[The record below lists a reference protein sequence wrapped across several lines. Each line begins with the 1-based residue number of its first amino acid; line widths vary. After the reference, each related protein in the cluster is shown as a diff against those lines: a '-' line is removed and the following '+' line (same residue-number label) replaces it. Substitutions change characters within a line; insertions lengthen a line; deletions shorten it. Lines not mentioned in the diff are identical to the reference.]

1 MEENNNNHEED
12 SEKYYNS
19 DFGRLNHPDDLK
31 KYFSMR
37 SFQDFLNDPT
47 NPIVYTTLSMDG
59 KPFLEKSSFSV
70 ELNQFTN
77 EHDTFTITVPDD
89 ALDSFKGYVMENS
102 KNILGKTITINIH
115 RYGNIRQVFV
125 GIIANI
131 RNRKENGYGEL
142 YITGY
147 SPTVL
152 MESGKKCRSFEGKSL
167 EQIIKEIVSEYP
179 DEAHILVH
187 HPNTEYS
194 LPYTVQ
200 YKESDYQFIK
210 RLATRFGEYFY
221 YNGQQLLFGNKVQ
234 DMLDLEE
241 NKNLIEVE
249 FQMNIKPQHFSYSAY
264 DVQAGENIDYQS
276 NAVQHQYKENPFQA
290 VAINASE
297 SVYKKRSEMFYNHTG
312 ISNNTSRELKDSV
325 RRERENRENLIMI
338 KGKSRDPLLKIGG
351 LAKLIDINDNPMETY
366 RIIELKHYHDGNE
379 YYNEFVGIPDLENAP
394 YQDSDA
400 VPFGEEQ
407 SARVVDNNDPSGMG
421 RVRVQFQWQERK
433 GEKSPWIRL
442 IQPHSGSG
450 KGFHF
455 IPEIGEEVMVGF
467 ESQNAEKP
475 FVVGTHYNGKET
487 SSYHTSGNDKKVIH
501 TRSGTKIILND
512 GEGSVFIEDPS
523 GNTYLMDGQG
533 NIEVNAPNDI
543 TFTAGKNMNINVGQ
557 NMNTNVGMNSSETI
571 GMNKSVGVG
580 MMSMMTIGTDFIT
593 NVMGKMV
600 EYITGNKESKV
611 EKDKQTTING
621 KGSTQSSQNHEFH
634 SQKEIQHNS
643 AEQSKNH

>member
-1 MEENNNNHEED
+1 
-12 SEKYYNS
+12 
-19 DFGRLNHPDDLK
+19 
-31 KYFSMR
+31 
-37 SFQDFLNDPT
+37 
-47 NPIVYTTLSMDG
+47 MDG

-147 SPTVL
+147 SPTML

-276 NAVQHQYKENPFQA
+276 NSVQHQYKENPFQA

-297 SVYKKRSEMFYNHTG
+297 SVYKKRAEMFYNHTG

-433 GEKSPWIRL
+433 GEKSPWIRTKT
-442 IQPHSGSG
+442 SYAGASRG
-450 KGFHF
+450 DYK
-455 IPEIGEEVMVGF
+455 IPEIGDEVLVNF
-467 ESQNAEKP
+467 ESNNAEKP
-475 FVVGTHYNGKET
+475 YVSGAMYNGKEV
-487 SSYHTSGNDKKVIH
+487 SGYATADNRYKVLHSRIGNRLIMDDE
-501 TRSGTKIILND
+501 TGDVTLESQKGQTIA
-512 GEGSVFIEDPS
+512 VFYGD
-523 GNTYLMDGQG
+523 G
-533 NIEVNAPNDI
+533 NIDI
-543 TFTAGKNMNINVGQ
+543 TAPKNINLMAGEDVNITAGK
-557 NMNTNVGMNSSETI
+557 NMNTNVGMNSTETV

-580 MMSMMTIGTDFIT
+580 MINALNVGTNYMVNVIGNF
-593 NVMGKMV
+593 V
-600 EYITGNKESKV
+600 EYIKGNLQSHAEKGNHTTTKEMKV
-611 EKDKQTTING
+611 SSETDIKVNASSSIKRNSGEKSND
-621 KGSTQSSQNHEFH
+621 H
-634 SQKEIQHNS
+634 
-643 AEQSKNH
+643 